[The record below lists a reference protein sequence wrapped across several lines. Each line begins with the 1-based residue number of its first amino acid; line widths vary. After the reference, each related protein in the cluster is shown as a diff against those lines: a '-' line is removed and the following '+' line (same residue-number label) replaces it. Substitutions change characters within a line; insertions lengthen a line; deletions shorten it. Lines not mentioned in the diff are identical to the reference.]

1 LSSLNNFKKINTIEG
16 YSFIILVFIAMPL
29 KYYFGYPM
37 ATKIA
42 GTIHGALFTWFIY
55 QLLKTKNETPLSIKE
70 SSFYFLLSLVP
81 FGSFYTQKLC
91 NAKIESEILS

>member
-1 LSSLNNFKKINTIEG
+1 
-16 YSFIILVFIAMPL
+16 MPL

>member
-1 LSSLNNFKKINTIEG
+1 
-16 YSFIILVFIAMPL
+16 
-29 KYYFGYPM
+29 M